1 MEFLIGFSLVLP
13 LILQSVL
20 VKKITR
26 NLPAETIMVSLILMI
41 GIDIILSGMWFF
53 SMRELFDNVKVFK
66 LGISMAFMV
75 AAFGRAT
82 YFYID
87 GLKE

>member
-1 MEFLIGFSLVLP
+1 VEFLIGFSLLLLL
-13 LILQSVL
+13 LIQTFL
-20 VKKITR
+20 VTKITK
-26 NLPAETIMVSLILMI
+26 NLPAEAMMLPLVIMIVVDLFLA
-41 GIDIILSGMWFF
+41 GFWFF